1 MEKINE
7 LLEQRQKYM
16 AERQTAQSDWF
27 IEMLD
32 DMIFNI
38 DLELKQLTPEE

>member
-1 MEKINE
+1 MRTVDE

-16 AERQTAQSDWF
+16 AERQVAKSDWF

-38 DLELKQLTPEE
+38 DLELKLLTQE